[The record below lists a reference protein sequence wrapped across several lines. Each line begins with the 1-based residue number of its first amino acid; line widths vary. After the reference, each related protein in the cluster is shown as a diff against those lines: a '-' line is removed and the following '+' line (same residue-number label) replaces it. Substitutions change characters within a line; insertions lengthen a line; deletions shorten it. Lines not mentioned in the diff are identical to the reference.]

1 MIYLGKGGQIP
12 YLAKDK
18 ITKEV
23 DILLEECWDGV
34 FPVDVELLCDG
45 LGVSIIP
52 VPKLNRMFYIDAY
65 VSADFRT
72 IYVDEV
78 EFEKESPRYRFSVA
92 HELGHLLL
100 HQKYYPVGI
109 KDMDE
114 WLEISRKIATN
125 NAEYQANFFAANLL
139 VPSAEFA
146 IVLDRYYNGD
156 FLKNVWLASDGERE
170 KIFNSIRRKF
180 KVSND
185 VIARRIR
192 EVFPEVERENNKR
205 RK

>member
-18 ITKEV
+18 IIKEV
-23 DILLEECWDGV
+23 DSLLEECWDGV

-45 LGVSIIP
+45 LGVGIIP
-52 VPKLNRMFYIDAY
+52 VPRLSRSFYIDAY
-65 VSADFRT
+65 VSADFKT
-72 IYVDEV
+72 IYVDEA

-192 EVFPEVERENNKR
+192 EVFSEIERVEK
-205 RK
+205 

>member
-18 ITKEV
+18 IIKEV
-23 DILLEECWDGV
+23 DNLLEECWDGV

-45 LGVSIIP
+45 LGVGIIP
-52 VPKLNRMFYIDAY
+52 VPRLSRSFYIDAY
-65 VSADFRT
+65 VSADFKT

-78 EFEKESPRYRFSVA
+78 EFEKDSPRYRFSVA

-100 HQKYYPVGI
+100 HQKYYPSGVKNI
-109 KDMDE
+109 DE
-114 WLEISRKIATN
+114 WLKVSRQIATD
-125 NAEYQANFFAANLL
+125 NAEFQANFFAANLL
-139 VPSAEFA
+139 VPSEDFA
-146 IVLDRYYNGD
+146 IALNKYYNGD

-170 KIFNSIRRKF
+170 RIFNSIRRKF

-192 EVFPEVERENNKR
+192 EVFPEIERIEK
-205 RK
+205 